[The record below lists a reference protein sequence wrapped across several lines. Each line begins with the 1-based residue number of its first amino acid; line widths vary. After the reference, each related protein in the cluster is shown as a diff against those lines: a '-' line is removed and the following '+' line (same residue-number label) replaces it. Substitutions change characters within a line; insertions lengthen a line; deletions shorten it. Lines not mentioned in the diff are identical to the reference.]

1 MFMSQHLE
9 IVKATGFRKRAF
21 DDVIK
26 FRILDELIL
35 GLE

>member
-1 MFMSQHLE
+1 MFMSQHME
-9 IVKATGFRKRAF
+9 IAKVTGFRKRAF

-26 FRILDELIL
+26 FMILDELIL